1 MGTQKQYTQEFK
13 QDAVDYRNAH
23 PELSLKACAD
33 KLGISH
39 SSLKRWCDA
48 QNEDGKVVMRG
59 SGNYSSDEAK
69 EIAHLKREFKN
80 TQEALEILKKA
91 MGILSK

>member
-1 MGTQKQYTQEFK
+1 MESQKQYTQEFK
-13 QDAVDYRNAH
+13 QDAVNYCKSH

-33 KLGISH
+33 NLRMSH

-48 QNEDGKVVMRG
+48 KNEEGKVVMRS

-69 EIAHLKREFKN
+69 EIARLKRELKN
-80 TQEALEILKKA
+80 AQDALEILKKA